1 MSSSHDVSW
10 QTAHT
15 SNNVYQQ
22 IDVSVSQCTLQEK
35 SSLTAYLSV
44 HRMQHSNTRP
54 SGDSSEKTL
63 RVKFFLNLLLTERRQ
78 NNGPSLQFVITSETR
93 NWLWCFY
100 LYWFEKD
107 WICCSDKSRGS
118 KLRLSHDKTLLSFT
132 PPFSQ
137 GEETIPYTCIFSLQ
151 MSQHKTQHTTQIQT
165 AIFITFLHE
174 ATHTMELF
182 WLICT

>member
-100 LYWFEKD
+100 LYRFEKD

-174 ATHTMELF
+174 AMHTMELF